1 MIESVDVGEKYFA
14 GIVCDDCGEKEMEKI
29 AIDLLWLR
37 PGKVGGTESYIRNLL
52 DGMAGL
58 DEEFDFTLL
67 VSQDNADTFRKYEK
81 DDRFHL
87 LEARIRSDNIG
98 KRIIWQNL
106 FQNRML
112 RRNGFRK
119 CFEPVYCKPWL
130 NGGIQYTCVIH
141 DLQAMHYPE
150 YHPFHEV
157 AYSRLCWRMDIMNAA
172 RIVAISKW
180 VREDIKQKYGR
191 KDIEVIYNPILIKE
205 SEVTEFE
212 GLGRKYK
219 IEKKQ
224 FYYTVSQMIPHKNL
238 MTLIRVMEIVAKQ
251 QRNCDDNACGPER
264 KSSMCRLPGK
274 LLISGVNGNAAEE
287 LKRQIMEKNL
297 EDAVILTGF
306 VSNEERNTL
315 YQNCHAFLFPSVFEG
330 FGMPPVEAMLFHTP
344 VITTKCTSIPEVTQ
358 GRALYVEDPYDADE
372 WVRKLSEVH
381 GICMQEEGSD
391 VKPGRIQDSGAGP
404 DLEQREE
411 FGQETL
417 DFAVYSPERISR
429 KYLEF
434 LKEPVWKKR

>member
-1 MIESVDVGEKYFA
+1 MRESKVDVTLKA
-14 GIVCDDCGEKEMEKI
+14 CKMERI
-29 AIDLLWLR
+29 AVDLLWLR

-52 DGMAGL
+52 DGLARL

-81 DDRFHL
+81 DARFHL
-87 LEARIRSDNIG
+87 LEAHIRSGNIG
-98 KRIIWQNL
+98 KRILWQNL
-106 FQNRML
+106 FQNRLL

-141 DLQAMHYPE
+141 DLQALHYPQ

-157 AYSRLCWRMDIMNAA
+157 AYSKLCWKMDTMNAA
-172 RIVAISKW
+172 RIVAISEW
-180 VREDIKQKYGR
+180 VRKDIGQKYGR

-205 SEVTEFE
+205 NEVTKFE
-212 GLGRKYK
+212 GLSQKYG

-238 MTLIRVMEIVAKQ
+238 MTLVRMMEKIAEQQKTHNHITVDGHNGKVA
-251 QRNCDDNACGPER
+251 DMA
-264 KSSMCRLPGK
+264 CRLPCK

-287 LKRQIMEKNL
+287 LKRQIEDKNL
-297 EDAVILTGF
+297 QDAVVLTGF

-315 YQNCHAFLFPSVFEG
+315 YQNCHTFLFPSVFEG
-330 FGMPPVEAMLFHTP
+330 FGMPPVEAMLFHAP
-344 VITTKCTSIPEVTQ
+344 VITTKCASIPEVTQ
-358 GRALYVEDPYDADE
+358 GKAVYVDDPYDVDE
-372 WVRKLSEVH
+372 WIGRLSDINRVIAQDTCPD
-381 GICMQEEGSD
+381 G
-391 VKPGRIQDSGAGP
+391 KPGQDSG
-404 DLEQREE
+404 Q
-411 FGQETL
+411 GQDTL
-417 DFAVYSPERISR
+417 DFEVYSPERISR
-429 KYLEF
+429 KYLDF